1 MTSLITDP
9 TNLTRDTEVVFDTTG
24 LTIQLVK
31 AGNLGDEGVTLQCV
45 YSFCKEQWKA
55 EDDLIKF
62 PFPFDPI
69 TEEKF
74 DLIDGWDFADATTRG
89 LIRTG
94 GWALKATK
102 GGVSQEEYAGIISLG
117 TIGTGGQVYYQQA
130 SAGAATNILLTG
142 AVNQAVKVYGDGSH
156 GNFDYRTYFKIFI
169 REYAKSYGMSQ
180 LSDIGVTTMTY
191 QVYRFPLANAD
202 DLKIAVTDANLIG
215 KTPYFAASED
225 SGTDGV
231 STGTT
236 TFTSA
241 AGSFDADD
249 VGKYL
254 CIDAGAAKGVYRI
267 ATRTSSTEIIV
278 DRAVPTA
285 SSVSYTVNAAGVS
298 ITYYAAAQ
306 SRDIGPTPY
315 DFHCIVAGNGGTA
328 EQIYTFIQYM
338 LRSAMD
344 IDTGAGSVIGKTA
357 NALLMFVGD
366 SMYTLLFNTANG
378 TFIDDF
384 MEVDTN
390 RLYFADDTYAGTY
403 RQFPF
408 VAVLTLNFGDNLVA
422 DTAAIFRV
430 FFTNDD
436 AGTNLGYDYGTEDAI
451 LVNSNNT
458 WASTKRQNASGTRTI
473 TTSAVHTLEIGDIV
487 TISGLGGSGYN
498 GTFIITATADTTH
511 FQYFSG
517 TGTEAETPD
526 TGGTITQ
533 VMGGKIDGQASLAFP
548 YDYDYNVQRGAGSD
562 GDPAPVT
569 VVALG
574 LNTAQ
579 FVTATS
585 TINRVVTNAAS
596 LVAPLERNYS
606 NP

>member
-9 TNLTRDTEVVFDTTG
+9 SNLTRNTEVVFTTA
-24 LTIQLVK
+24 TKKIQLVK

-45 YSFCKEQWKA
+45 YSFCKEQWKSQS
-55 EDDLIKF
+55 DLIPY

-94 GWALKATK
+94 GWALKTAK
-102 GGVSQEEYAGIISLG
+102 GAASQEEYAGIISLG

-130 SAGAATNILLTG
+130 IGGAAANVLLTG

-156 GNFDYRTYFKIFI
+156 GSIDYRGYFKIFI

-191 QVYRFPLANAD
+191 QVYRFPLSNGD

-215 KTPYFAASED
+215 KAPYFD
-225 SGTDGV
+225 TTVRTNTDGV
-231 STGTT
+231 STGNT

-241 AGSFDADD
+241 GGSFDAAD

-254 CIDAGAAKGVYRI
+254 CIAAGNAIGVYRI
-267 ATRTSSTEIIV
+267 ATRTSASVIVV
-278 DRAVPTA
+278 DRNITA
-285 SSVSYTVNAAGVS
+285 ATGVTYTVNAAGMS
-298 ITYYAAAQ
+298 ITYYAGAQ

-315 DFHCIVAGNGGTA
+315 DFHCIIDGNAGTA
-328 EQIYTFIQYM
+328 EEIYTFVQYM
-338 LRSAMD
+338 LRSGMD
-344 IDTGAGSVIGKTA
+344 IDSGAGSVVGKTA
-357 NALLMFVGD
+357 NALLMFVG
-366 SMYTLLFNTANG
+366 SSLYTLLFATTSG

-390 RLYFADDTYAGTY
+390 RLYFADDTFVATY

-408 VAVLTLNFGDNLVA
+408 VAVITINFGDNLQD
-422 DTAAIFRV
+422 DTEAIFRV

-436 AGTNLGYDYGTEDAI
+436 AGSDLGHDYGTADAI
-451 LVNSNNT
+451 LVNSNNE
-458 WASTKRQNASGTRTI
+458 WASTFRANASGTRTI
-473 TTSAVHTLEIGDIV
+473 TTATTHTLEIGDVV
-487 TISGLGGSGYN
+487 TIAGLGGTGYN
-498 GTFIITATADTTH
+498 GTFVITAVADNTH
-511 FQYFSG
+511 FSYFFGSG
-517 TGTEAETPD
+517 TETETAD

-533 VMGGKIDGQASLAFP
+533 VMGGKIDGEASLAFP
-548 YDYDYNVQRGAGSD
+548 FDYDYNVQRGAGSD
-562 GDPAPVT
+562 GDPAPIT
-569 VVALG
+569 IVALG
-574 LNTAQ
+574 LGTAQ
-579 FVTATS
+579 FVSATATITRTVS
-585 TINRVVTNAAS
+585 NTAS